1 MPVAKKEMILIG
13 FRSLSRGGSG
23 RRRSS
28 GSSGRRLSDGSSL
41 FGGQRRKLSSSGFT
55 AGSSSIAD
63 AESLITKSTLS
74 ERDPET
80 LKLHKEVIE
89 QTK

>member
-1 MPVAKKEMILIG
+1 MN

-28 GSSGRRLSDGSSL
+28 GGSSGRRHSDGSSL
-41 FGGQRRKLSSSGFT
+41 FSGHRRKLSGSGFT